1 MDISQIKSRLTQLQN
16 QTSTKDNFWKPEPGK
31 TQIRIVPYKHNKD
44 NPFIEL
50 YFHYGLGKNKTYLS
64 PVSFGRP
71 DPVNEFAD
79 KLKSTGDKDEW
90 IQGKRLEPKMRTF
103 APVIVRGKESEGVK
117 FWGFGKTVYQELLSI
132 IADPDYGDITDAING
147 RDVSVERITP
157 AEAGNQYGKTTI
169 RVKPNQTPIT
179 EDKDLLQNLF
189 DNQSNLTELYTEPSY
204 DDLKEALDN
213 FFNPS
218 EDGNDTTTTSNNV
231 SATTTPTSN
240 VGGTANKSTSNVEDA
255 FDQLFNS

>member
-1 MDISQIKSRLTQLQN
+1 MDISQIKNRLNQLQN

-44 NPFIEL
+44 NPFLEL
-50 YFHYGLGKNKTYLS
+50 YFHYNLGKNKTYLS

-179 EDKDLLQNLF
+179 EDKDLLQKLF
-189 DNQSNLTELYTEPSY
+189 EKISRSFYLY
-204 DDLKEALDN
+204 L
-213 FFNPS
+213 
-218 EDGNDTTTTSNNV
+218 
-231 SATTTPTSN
+231 
-240 VGGTANKSTSNVEDA
+240 
-255 FDQLFNS
+255 